1 MKALSSG
8 LPLQVHDS
16 LDSTSLEAL
25 RHLDGGGAGPLW
37 IMARLQTA
45 GYGRRGRA
53 WQQDTGN
60 LAATLVLKPAGTLA
74 GHPAAAG
81 FALSLALAAA
91 LEQVHVRPR
100 DILLKWPND
109 VLLTGGKV
117 SGILLERHLVR
128 GDAFLAIGVGVNLV
142 HKPDVPDYPTAAVA
156 EATGEAPDPEAFLDM
171 LDAAFQ
177 HWLHRLEQKGFAPL
191 RDAWLERAGGVGR
204 QISVRLPTET
214 LHGVFEGLDETG
226 ALILRQGE
234 VISRIN
240 TGDVF
245 F

>member
-8 LPLQVHDS
+8 VPLQVHDS

-25 RHLDGGGAGPLW
+25 RYLDGGGCGPLW
-37 IMARLQTA
+37 ILARLQTA

-53 WQQDTGN
+53 WQQETGN

-74 GHPAAAG
+74 EQPAAAG
-81 FALSLALAAA
+81 FALSLALGAA
-91 LEQVHVRPR
+91 LEQARVKPR
-100 DILLKWPND
+100 DIQLKWPND
-109 VLLTGGKV
+109 VLLAGGKV
-117 SGILLERHLVR
+117 SGILLERHMVQ

-142 HKPDVPDYPTAAVA
+142 HKPDLPDYPTAAVKD
-156 EATGEAPDPEAFLDM
+156 ATSEAPDPEAFLDT
-171 LDAAFQ
+171 LDKAFQ
-177 HWLHRLEQKGFAPL
+177 HWLGLLERQGFAPL
-191 RDAWLERAGGVGR
+191 RDAWLERAGGLGR
-204 QISVRLPTET
+204 QITVRLPNET

>member
-1 MKALSSG
+1 VKTLSSG

-25 RHLDGGGAGPLW
+25 RYLDGGGRDPLW
-37 IMARLQTA
+37 ILAKLQTA

-53 WQQDTGN
+53 WQQETGN
-60 LAATLVLKPAGTLA
+60 LAATLVMPLTGNLA
-74 GHPAAAG
+74 EQPAAAG
-81 FALSLALAAA
+81 FALSLASATA
-91 LEQVHVRPR
+91 LENTGIKPR
-100 DILLKWPND
+100 DIQLKWPND
-109 VLLTGGKV
+109 VLVEGGKI
-117 SGILLERHLVR
+117 SGILLERHMIS
-128 GDAFLAIGVGVNLV
+128 DEPFLAIGVGVNLA
-142 HKPDVPDYPTAAVA
+142 HKPDVPDYPTASVK
-156 EATGEAPDPEAFLDM
+156 EVTGDAPESEAFLDS
-171 LDAAFQ
+171 LDIAFQ
-177 HWLHRLEQKGFAPL
+177 HWLERLEQHGFAPL
-191 RDAWLERAGGVGR
+191 RDAWLERAGGLGH
-204 QISVRLPTET
+204 QITVRLPNEM

>member
-25 RHLDGGGAGPLW
+25 RYLDGGGRDPVW
-37 IMARLQTA
+37 IFARLQTA
-45 GYGRRGRA
+45 GYGRRGRS
-53 WQQDTGN
+53 WQQQTGN
-60 LAATLVLKPAGTLA
+60 LAATLVMPLSGNLA
-74 GHPAAAG
+74 SQPAAAG

-91 LEQVHVRPR
+91 LEQSGVKPR
-100 DILLKWPND
+100 DIQLKWPND
-109 VLLTGGKV
+109 VLIDGGKV
-117 SGILLERHLVR
+117 SGILLERHMV
-128 GDAFLAIGVGVNLV
+128 GGETFLAVGVGVNLAY
-142 HKPDVPDYPTAAVA
+142 KPDLPDYPTASVN
-156 EATGEAPDPEAFLDM
+156 EATGSAPDPEAFLDS
-171 LDAAFQ
+171 LDEAFQ
-177 HWLHRLEQKGFAPL
+177 HWLALLERQGFAPL

-204 QISVRLPTET
+204 QITVRLPNET